1 MRMMHGYKGELFVLY
16 LSFIGWMILS
26 SFTCGLLYVLYVGPY
41 IEMTKAG
48 FCKGQNARAAKI
60 SSARRN

>member
-1 MRMMHGYKGELFVLY
+1 MLY

-26 SFTCGLLYVLYVGPY
+26 SFTCGYVLVGPY

-48 FCKGQNARAAKI
+48 FYGRSKRSRCKKI